1 MIKYYNV
8 GPYVMLSSDFEITTP
23 FTKIICQYKERGSN
37 YPATPKPPRKKPETK
52 DLRWSEAKYA
62 KTIKLKV
69 HPPFRKPQLT
79 GCILG

>member
-52 DLRWSEAKYA
+52 DLR
-62 KTIKLKV
+62 
-69 HPPFRKPQLT
+69 
-79 GCILG
+79 